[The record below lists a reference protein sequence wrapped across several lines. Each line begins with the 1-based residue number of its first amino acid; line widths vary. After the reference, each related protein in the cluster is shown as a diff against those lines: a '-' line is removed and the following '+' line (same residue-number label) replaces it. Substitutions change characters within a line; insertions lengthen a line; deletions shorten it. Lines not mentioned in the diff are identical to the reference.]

1 MNIDNNEIECNEKEE
16 EILLKEQEL
25 KEYEKKL
32 AFREKLLKSR
42 QEKLEEKE
50 AAIDEEILK
59 QREER
64 KSLREERGNIQKE
77 CDERAAEVV
86 KEVNARNK
94 ELAKQVTELVG
105 VKYENENLLQQ
116 LNEKENVIKQ
126 LLAELYECKNK
137 LVSIESQKNLAN
149 IIDLD
154 AKLEKV
160 DFLENENVR
169 LKNENE
175 NLLSA
180 NKRLEDEL
188 SDKERLQDNIE
199 ILKNKLDK
207 NRSHLKYLKRLEEAK
222 GTGEDGSQT
231 IFNEIIEK
239 QKQSDQSET
248 PIGYKNDEEFIKGFL
263 QYCRKAGFVYEENL
277 VRSFICSLRSSK
289 LTILKGYSGT
299 GKSSIPTLLAKY
311 LKSECIVIPVQ
322 PNWRTKQDIMGFYNY
337 FTNRF
342 IPTELTQTLL
352 RANVSKDRIFF
363 VVLDEMNLARVE
375 YYFSEFNSKLWLDEE
390 AREIELFEGL
400 SNYDGTVSEYI
411 KNNKIK
417 IPDNVFFIG
426 TINEDDSVSPISDKI
441 FDRAQVIEFMQL
453 PSSETV
459 GDLDK
464 APQDNR
470 EDKYTSFKSFN
481 NIKSKEEREFNID
494 IIDKVNESTKEKFN
508 KVIGYRSIGQVK
520 EYVKYYKAAGGN
532 IIDAIDMQ
540 LVSKFVPKLKYLYS
554 DDQIKS
560 LQELRDEIVILFIEE
575 YKCSEEE
582 AEKLQI
588 IKQIDSIIKELEV

>member
-464 APQDNR
+464 APQDDR

-481 NIKSKEEREFNID
+481 NINSKEEREFNID